1 MFLHHIFNAFS
12 KKSKVG
18 RSTETPE
25 VILSS
30 PPITE
35 EDNLTNTVRDETP
48 PTSVVSNNA
57 NNERPTSTTTFSLPD
72 VEFEESR
79 NLLKLD
85 FFSDS
90 NEQEGK
96 VTTFPNFDY
105 LLQDKQVKTMD
116 NSTTMKKRKL
126 STTLRHRISLYKP
139 NKSVKRTLS
148 SPHLTQ

>member
-1 MFLHHIFNAFS
+1 MFLNHIFNVFS
-12 KKSKVG
+12 KKSKVE

-30 PPITE
+30 PPIKG
-35 EDNLTNTVRDETP
+35 EDTLTNTVSDETL

-85 FFSDS
+85 FFSNS
-90 NEQEGK
+90 YEQADK
-96 VTTFPNFDY
+96 AITFPNFDY
-105 LLQDKQVKTMD
+105 LLQDKQVKTED
-116 NSTTMKKRKL
+116 NITTVKKRKL

>member
-1 MFLHHIFNAFS
+1 MFLNHILNVFN
-12 KKSKVG
+12 KKSKVE
-18 RSTETPE
+18 RPAETPE
-25 VILSS
+25 VLSSS

-35 EDNLTNTVRDETP
+35 EDTLTTTINDETP

-57 NNERPTSTTTFSLPD
+57 NNRPTSTTTFSLPE

-90 NEQEGK
+90 NEQRDK
-96 VTTFPNFDY
+96 ATTFPNFDY
-105 LLQDKQVKTMD
+105 LLQDKQPKTQD
-116 NSTTMKKRKL
+116 GVTDVKKRKL

-139 NKSVKRTLS
+139 NKTVKRTLS